1 MFHSHP
7 LEMLSRPSLLLTRR
21 RLAAGDAKPKSVSTA
36 GDVKNH
42 WWSKFSTHH
51 YLGGGK
57 FNTACDAFVFV
68 GGVVTKTS
76 QFRQGGTLVAFDSHL
91 ARPGG
96 SVFCMR
102 GQHRLVVAPDFQGLG
117 IGSEMCAHDASEC
130 ITEARIKGGVTH
142 RFFSKTFHKKLGV
155 SRDGSLL

>member
-1 MFHSHP
+1 M
-7 LEMLSRPSLLLTRR
+7 
-21 RLAAGDAKPKSVSTA
+21 
-36 GDVKNH
+36 
-42 WWSKFSTHH
+42 
-51 YLGGGK
+51 
-57 FNTACDAFVFV
+57 
-68 GGVVTKTS
+68 
-76 QFRQGGTLVAFDSHL
+76 AFDSHL

-96 SVFCMR
+96 SVFRMR